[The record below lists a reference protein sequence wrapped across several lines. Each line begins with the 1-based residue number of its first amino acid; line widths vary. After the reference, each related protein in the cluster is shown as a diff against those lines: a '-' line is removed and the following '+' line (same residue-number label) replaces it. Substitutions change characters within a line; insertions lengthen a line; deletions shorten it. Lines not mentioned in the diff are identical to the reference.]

1 MTFLGHPHFV
11 AIQPK
16 QVVLV
21 ENEGDHVRE
30 KSCFTNISFYYD
42 IVLVFF
48 TWCIVT
54 IASKGDVDF
63 SWSWSWSLD
72 CQPWPRDI
80 LNHSFP
86 MALGNVCK
94 MATSLIVLNMR
105 SNVKMTKQFITN
117 CGKIHD
123 PCKAIIFHLQKFEQ
137 LLPRDGKEN
146 KCNN

>member
-11 AIQPK
+11 VIQPK

-21 ENEGDHVRE
+21 ENKGDHMRK
-30 KSCFTNISFYYD
+30 KSCYTSIYLYYN

-48 TWCIVT
+48 TRCIVT
-54 IASKGDVDF
+54 IASKGDVDL
-63 SWSWSWSLD
+63 SWSWSLD
-72 CQPWPRDI
+72 CQPWPQDI
-80 LNHSFP
+80 LNRSFL

-94 MATSLIVLNMR
+94 MVTSLILLNMQ
-105 SNVKMTKQFITN
+105 SNVKTIEQFITN

-123 PCKAIIFHLQKFEQ
+123 PCRAIIFHLQKFEQ
-137 LLPRDGKEN
+137 LLPRDGKAN